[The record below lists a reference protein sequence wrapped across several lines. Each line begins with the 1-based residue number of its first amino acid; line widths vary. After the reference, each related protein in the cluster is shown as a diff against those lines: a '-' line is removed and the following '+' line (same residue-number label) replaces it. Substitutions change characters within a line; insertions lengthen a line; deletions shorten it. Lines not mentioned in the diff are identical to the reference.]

1 MIGPLRPSGRA
12 TPVNVTAAGPRRRV
26 TAVVE
31 GAAAIVV
38 AVVAVVAAVAIEVAE
53 VGAGAVAGGRR

>member
-1 MIGPLRPSGRA
+1 MIGPLRPSGSA
-12 TPVNVTAAGPRRRV
+12 TPVDVTAAGPRRRV

-38 AVVAVVAAVAIEVAE
+38 AVVAAVAIEVAE